1 MVTAQAS
8 VVKPAA
14 SLLCDEMP
22 RCKSRHSFWM
32 CGLLGSAASKSYFI
46 HTESYV
52 IHTGLQ
58 PGVSLL
64 ALIGNRFNGFT
75 AQTVKTVRRS
85 FANLLSGLKPGENK
99 MSDFKAVLG

>member
-1 MVTAQAS
+1 M
-8 VVKPAA
+8 
-14 SLLCDEMP
+14 
-22 RCKSRHSFWM
+22 SF
-32 CGLLGSAASKSYFI
+32 
-46 HTESYV
+46 T
-52 IHTGLQ
+52 
-58 PGVSLL
+58 PGFSPVSGLL